1 LNYTSGA
8 DASNTLQSGYLA
20 MLPGHLLTLIIFA
33 LTYVVIALG
42 EIPWFRIDRTGAALA
57 GAVAMIV
64 SGSLGEAAAVRAID
78 FHTIALLLGMMIVV
92 ANLRLSGAF
101 AYFARALLGR
111 ARSGF
116 GMLAMTV
123 AASGLLAA
131 FFINDV
137 VCLALTPLIIDA
149 SEIADVDPI
158 PLLLGLATASNIG
171 SAATITGNPQNM
183 IVASFAHLG
192 YASFAIH
199 LAPAAILGLV
209 IDFIVIAAVYRRSLG
224 KAHAPSDAATSRK
237 IRVNRPL
244 MIKASIVTLGVLAMF
259 IAGYPT
265 HLVAMTAGAVLL
277 FTRRIKP
284 RRVYRL
290 IDWTM
295 LAMFTG
301 LFIVVAGFA
310 ATGLPAEAV
319 SLIGVQRLT
328 HPVTLTV
335 VVAILSNLVSNVP
348 AVLLF
353 RPLFPMLGGTRAV
366 ALLIAS
372 ASTYAGN
379 LTVVGS
385 IANLI
390 VVENARRRKINLSFV
405 DYLRVGVPITL
416 ITLAINTAIL
426 ALWP

>member
-1 LNYTSGA
+1 
-8 DASNTLQSGYLA
+8 

-33 LTYVVIALG
+33 LTYAVIALG
-42 EIPWFRIDRTGAALA
+42 EIPWLRIDRTGAALA

-149 SEIADVDPI
+149 AEIADVDPI

-209 IDFIVIAAVYRRSLG
+209 VDFIVIAAVYRRSLG

-284 RRVYRL
+284 QRVYRL

>member
-1 LNYTSGA
+1 MPSA
-8 DASNTLQSGYLA
+8 
-20 MLPGHLLTLIIFA
+20 HLLTLVIFI

-42 EIPWFRIDRTGAALA
+42 EIPWTRIDRTGAALA
-57 GAVAMIV
+57 GAVAMVITGAL
-64 SGSLGEAAAVRAID
+64 SESAAVHAID

-101 AYFARALLGR
+101 RFFARVLLSR
-111 ARSGF
+111 AHSAR

-123 AASGLLAA
+123 AASGVLAA

-149 SEIADVDPI
+149 AELAGVDPV

-183 IVASFAHLG
+183 IVAGFAHLG
-192 YASFAIH
+192 YLRFAIH
-199 LAPAAILGLV
+199 LAPAAIIGLV
-209 IDFIVIAAVYRRSLG
+209 VDFIVIAVLYRSAL
-224 KAHAPSDAATSRK
+224 ASQSPFAAAADPPLHA
-237 IRVNRPL
+237 IRINRPL
-244 MIKASIVTLGVLAMF
+244 MLESSFVALAALAMF

-265 HLVAMTAGAVLL
+265 HLVAMAAGVVLL
-277 FTRRIKP
+277 FTPRIKP
-284 RRVYRL
+284 ARVYRL

-301 LFIVVAGFA
+301 LFIVVAGFET
-310 ATGLPAEAV
+310 TGLQTDV
-319 SLIGVQRLT
+319 MNLVGVQRLT
-328 HPVTLTV
+328 HPATLTV
-335 VVAILSNLVSNVP
+335 VVAILSNVVSNVP

-353 RPLFPMLGGTRAV
+353 RPLYPILGSSRAI

-390 VVENARRRKINLSFV
+390 VIEQARLRKINVTFF

-416 ITLAINTAIL
+416 ITLAINTMIL
-426 ALWP
+426 VHWP

>member
-1 LNYTSGA
+1 MNYTSGA
-8 DASNTLQSGYLA
+8 DASNTWQPEYPA
-20 MLPGHLLTLIIFA
+20 MLSGHLLTLIIFA
-33 LTYVVIALG
+33 LTYAVIALG
-42 EIPWFRIDRTGAALA
+42 EIPWLRIDRTGAALA

-101 AYFARALLGR
+101 AFVAHALLGR
-111 ARSGF
+111 ARSCF

-149 SEIADVDPI
+149 AEIADVDPI

-171 SAATITGNPQNM
+171 SAATITGNPQKI

-209 IDFIVIAAVYRRSLG
+209 VDFIVIAAVYRRSLG
-224 KAHAPSDAATSRK
+224 SAHARSDAAASRE

-244 MIKASIVTLGVLAMF
+244 MIKTSIVTLGALAMF

-265 HLVAMTAGAVLL
+265 HLVAMSAGVTLL

-284 RRVYRL
+284 QRVYRL

-310 ATGLPAEAV
+310 ATGLPADAV

-366 ALLIAS
+366 ALFIAS

>member
-1 LNYTSGA
+1 
-8 DASNTLQSGYLA
+8 

-33 LTYVVIALG
+33 LTYAVIALG
-42 EIPWFRIDRTGAALA
+42 EIPWLRIDRTGAALA

-149 SEIADVDPI
+149 AEIADVDPI

-209 IDFIVIAAVYRRSLG
+209 VDFVVIAAVYRRSLG

-265 HLVAMTAGAVLL
+265 HLVAMSAGAVLL

-284 RRVYRL
+284 QRVYRL

>member
-1 LNYTSGA
+1 
-8 DASNTLQSGYLA
+8 
-20 MLPGHLLTLIIFA
+20 
-33 LTYVVIALG
+33 
-42 EIPWFRIDRTGAALA
+42 
-57 GAVAMIV
+57 
-64 SGSLGEAAAVRAID
+64 
-78 FHTIALLLGMMIVV
+78 
-92 ANLRLSGAF
+92 
-101 AYFARALLGR
+101 
-111 ARSGF
+111 
-116 GMLAMTV
+116 MLAMTV

-149 SEIADVDPI
+149 AEIADVDPI

-209 IDFIVIAAVYRRSLG
+209 VDFVVIAAVYRHSLG
-224 KAHAPSDAATSRK
+224 KAHAQSDAAARRK

-259 IAGYPT
+259 VAGYPT
-265 HLVAMTAGAVLL
+265 HLVAMSAGAVLL

-284 RRVYRL
+284 QRVYHL

-353 RPLFPMLGGTRAV
+353 RPLFPMLGGTRAI

>member
-1 LNYTSGA
+1 MPPS
-8 DASNTLQSGYLA
+8 
-20 MLPGHLLTLIIFA
+20 HLLTLIIFI
-33 LTYVVIALG
+33 LTYSVIALG
-42 EIPWFRIDRTGAALA
+42 KIPLARIDRTGAALA
-57 GAVAMIV
+57 GAVAMVV
-64 SGSLGEAAAVRAID
+64 SGALSEGAAERAID

-101 AYFARALLGR
+101 AFFARGLLSR

-123 AASGLLAA
+123 AASGILAA

-137 VCLALTPLIIDA
+137 VCLALTPLVIDA
-149 SEIADVDPI
+149 AEIANVNPI

-183 IVASFAHLG
+183 IVAGFAHLS
-192 YASFAIH
+192 YSSFAIH
-199 LAPAAILGLV
+199 LAPAAVIGLV
-209 IDFIVIAAVYRRSLG
+209 VDYIVIAAVYRRSLG
-224 KAHAPSDAATSRK
+224 ATLTPDDTAPRA

-244 MIKASIVTLGVLAMF
+244 MIKSSVVTLGALAMF

-265 HLVAMTAGAVLL
+265 HLVAMSAGVILL

-284 RRVYRL
+284 ARVYRL

-301 LFIVVAGFA
+301 LFIVVAGFE
-310 ATGLPAEAV
+310 TTDFQTEV
-319 SLIGVQRLT
+319 VNLIGVQRLT
-328 HPVTLTV
+328 HPLTLTA
-335 VVAILSNLVSNVP
+335 VVAILSNVVSNVP

-353 RPLFPMLGGTRAV
+353 RPLYPMLGGSRGV
-366 ALLIAS
+366 AMLIAS

-390 VVENARRRKINLSFV
+390 VIEQARLRKINVTFF

-416 ITLAINTAIL
+416 ITLAINTAFL
-426 ALWP
+426 TLWP

>member
-1 LNYTSGA
+1 
-8 DASNTLQSGYLA
+8 
-20 MLPGHLLTLIIFA
+20 MMPGHALTLVIFV
-33 LTYVVIALG
+33 LTYAVIALG
-42 EIPWFRIDRTGAALA
+42 EIPWTRIDRTGAALA
-57 GAVAMIV
+57 GAVAMVV
-64 SGSLGEAAAVRAID
+64 SGALTEAEAERAID
-78 FHTIALLLGMMIVV
+78 FHTITLLLGMMIVV
-92 ANLRLSGAF
+92 ANLRLSGTF
-101 AYFARALLGR
+101 AIFARALLNR
-111 ARSGF
+111 ARSGY

-137 VCLALTPLIIDA
+137 VCLALTPLVIDA
-149 SEIADVDPI
+149 AEIGGVDPI

-183 IVASFAHLG
+183 IVAGFAGLDYSG
-192 YASFAIH
+192 FAIH
-199 LAPAAILGLV
+199 LAPAAIIGLV
-209 IDFIVIAAVYRRSLG
+209 VDFIVIAAVYRRSLG
-224 KAHAPSDAATSRK
+224 VTLSQPDTRAMRTIHV
-237 IRVNRPL
+237 IRPL
-244 MIKASIVTLGVLAMF
+244 MIKSSIVALGALAMF

-265 HLVAMTAGAVLL
+265 HVVAMGAGVILL

-284 RRVYRL
+284 ARVYRL

-295 LAMFTG
+295 LAMFAG
-301 LFIVVAGFA
+301 LFIVVAGFGT
-310 ATGLPAEAV
+310 TGFPTEIIGAV
-319 SLIGVQRLT
+319 GVQRLT

-335 VVAILSNLVSNVP
+335 VVAVLSNLVSNVP

-353 RPLFPMLGGTRAV
+353 RPLYPILGGSREV

-390 VVENARRRKINLSFV
+390 VIEHARLRKINVTFL

-416 ITLAINTAIL
+416 ITLAINTAFL
-426 ALWP
+426 ALWL

>member
-1 LNYTSGA
+1 MPPS
-8 DASNTLQSGYLA
+8 
-20 MLPGHLLTLIIFA
+20 HLLTLIIFV
-33 LTYVVIALG
+33 LTYAVIALG
-42 EIPWFRIDRTGAALA
+42 EIPWARIDRTGAALA
-57 GAVAMIV
+57 GAVAMVV
-64 SGSLGEAAAVRAID
+64 SGALSEGAAERAID

-101 AYFARALLGR
+101 AFFARGLLSR

-116 GMLAMTV
+116 GILAMTV
-123 AASGLLAA
+123 AASGILAA

-137 VCLALTPLIIDA
+137 VCLALTPLVIDA
-149 SEIADVDPI
+149 AEIANVDPI

-183 IVASFAHLG
+183 IVAGFAHLG

-199 LAPAAILGLV
+199 LAPAAAIGLV
-209 IDFIVIAAVYRRSLG
+209 VDYIVIAALYRRSLG
-224 KAHAPSDAATSRK
+224 ATRALDDTAPRA

-244 MIKASIVTLGVLAMF
+244 MIKSSIVALGALAMF

-265 HLVAMTAGAVLL
+265 HLVAMSAGVILL

-284 RRVYRL
+284 ARVYRL

-301 LFIVVAGFA
+301 LFIVVAGFET
-310 ATGLPAEAV
+310 TGFQTEVVRLV
-319 SLIGVQRLT
+319 GVQRLT
-328 HPVTLTV
+328 HPLTLTV
-335 VVAILSNLVSNVP
+335 VVAILSNVVSNVP

-353 RPLFPMLGGTRAV
+353 RPLYPMIGGSRAI
-366 ALLIAS
+366 AMLIAS

-390 VVENARRRKINLSFV
+390 VIEQARLRKVNVTFV

-416 ITLAINTAIL
+416 ITLAINATFL
-426 ALWP
+426 TLWP

>member
-1 LNYTSGA
+1 MPT
-8 DASNTLQSGYLA
+8 T
-20 MLPGHLLTLIIFA
+20 HLLTLIIFV
-33 LTYVVIALG
+33 LTYTVIALG
-42 EIPWFRIDRTGAALA
+42 EIPWTRIDRTGAALA
-57 GAVAMIV
+57 GAVAMVITGAL
-64 SGSLGEAAAVRAID
+64 SESAAEHAID

-101 AYFARALLGR
+101 SFFARALLSR
-111 ARSGF
+111 ASSGV

-123 AASGLLAA
+123 AASGILAA

-149 SEIADVDPI
+149 AELAAVDPI
-158 PLLLGLATASNIG
+158 PLLLALATASNIG

-183 IVASFAHLG
+183 IVAGFAHLG
-192 YASFAIH
+192 YLSFALH
-199 LAPAAILGLV
+199 LAPAAIVGLV
-209 IDFIVIAAVYRRSLG
+209 ADFLVIAAVYQGSLAMRSPL
-224 KAHAPSDAATSRK
+224 AAVAGPPPRA

-244 MIKASIVTLGVLAMF
+244 MLKSSFVALAALAMF

-265 HLVAMTAGAVLL
+265 HLVAMGAGVILL

-284 RRVYRL
+284 HRVYRL

-301 LFIVVAGFA
+301 LFIVVAGFET
-310 ATGLPAEAV
+310 TGLPAEIV
-319 SLIGVQRLT
+319 KQVGVDRLT

-353 RPLFPMLGGTRAV
+353 RPLYPILGGSRAI
-366 ALLIAS
+366 AMLIAS

-390 VVENARRRKINLSFV
+390 VIEQARLRKINVTVF
-405 DYLRVGVPITL
+405 DYLRVGLPVTL
-416 ITLAINTAIL
+416 ITLTINTAFL
-426 ALWP
+426 TLWP

>member
-1 LNYTSGA
+1 
-8 DASNTLQSGYLA
+8 

-33 LTYVVIALG
+33 LTYAVIALG
-42 EIPWFRIDRTGAALA
+42 EIRWLRIDRTGAALA

-101 AYFARALLGR
+101 AFVAHALLGR
-111 ARSGF
+111 ARSCF

-149 SEIADVDPI
+149 AEIADVDPV

-171 SAATITGNPQNM
+171 SAATITGNPQNI

-209 IDFIVIAAVYRRSLG
+209 VDFIVIAAVYRRSLG
-224 KAHAPSDAATSRK
+224 SAHARSDAAASRE
-237 IRVNRPL
+237 IRVNRLL
-244 MIKASIVTLGVLAMF
+244 MIKTSIVTLGALAMF
-259 IAGYPT
+259 IVGYPT
-265 HLVAMTAGAVLL
+265 HLVAMSAGVTLL

-284 RRVYRL
+284 QRVYRL

-310 ATGLPAEAV
+310 ATGLPADAV
-319 SLIGVQRLT
+319 NLIGVQRLT

-390 VVENARRRKINLSFV
+390 VVENARRRKINISFV

>member
-1 LNYTSGA
+1 MPS
-8 DASNTLQSGYLA
+8 
-20 MLPGHLLTLIIFA
+20 HVLTLLIFG
-33 LTYVVIALG
+33 LTYAVIALG
-42 EIPWFRIDRTGAALA
+42 EIPWTRIDRTGAALA
-57 GAVAMIV
+57 GAVAMVI
-64 SGSLGEAAAVRAID
+64 SGALGESAAEHAID

-92 ANLRLSGAF
+92 ANLRLSGSF
-101 AYFARALLGR
+101 SYFARALLSR
-111 ARSGF
+111 ARSGV

-123 AASGLLAA
+123 AASGILAA

-149 SEIADVDPI
+149 AELAGVDPI

-183 IVASFAHLG
+183 IVAGFAHLG
-192 YASFAIH
+192 YANFAIH
-199 LAPAAILGLV
+199 LAPAAIVGLV
-209 IDFIVIAAVYRRSLG
+209 VEFIVIAAVYRDALTMR
-224 KAHAPSDAATSRK
+224 APALAAPPPRA
-237 IRVNRPL
+237 IRINRPL
-244 MIKASIVTLGVLAMF
+244 MLKSSFVALAALAMF

-265 HLVAMTAGAVLL
+265 HLIAMGAGVILL

-284 RRVYRL
+284 ARVYRL

-301 LFIVVAGFA
+301 LFIVVAGFET
-310 ATGLPAEAV
+310 TGFQTDVVKLV
-319 SLIGVQRLT
+319 GVQRLA

-353 RPLFPMLGGTRAV
+353 RPLYPMLGASRAV

-390 VVENARRRKINLSFV
+390 VIEQARLRKINVTFT

-416 ITLAINTAIL
+416 ITLAINTAFL
-426 ALWP
+426 MLWP

>member
-1 LNYTSGA
+1 
-8 DASNTLQSGYLA
+8 
-20 MLPGHLLTLIIFA
+20 MLPGHVLTLIIFA
-33 LTYVVIALG
+33 LTYAVIALG
-42 EIPWFRIDRTGAALA
+42 EIPWLRIDRTGAALA
-57 GAVAMIV
+57 GAVAMVV
-64 SGSLGEAAAVRAID
+64 SGALSEAAAEHAID

-101 AYFARALLGR
+101 AFFARALLSR

-149 SEIADVDPI
+149 AELAGVAPL

-183 IVASFAHLG
+183 IVAGFAHLG

-199 LAPAAILGLV
+199 LAPAAIIGLV
-209 IDFIVIAAVYRRSLG
+209 IDFLVIAAVYRRSLG
-224 KAHAPSDAATSRK
+224 VPHPPIDTAAARA

-244 MIKASIVTLGVLAMF
+244 MIKSSIVTLGALAMF
-259 IAGYPT
+259 VAGYPT
-265 HLVAMTAGAVLL
+265 HLVAMGAGVILL

-284 RRVYRL
+284 DRVYLL

-301 LFIVVAGFA
+301 LFIVVAGFET
-310 ATGLPAEAV
+310 TGFQTKVV
-319 SLIGVQRLT
+319 SLVGVQRLT
-328 HPVTLTV
+328 HPVTLMV
-335 VVAILSNLVSNVP
+335 VVTILSNLVSNVP

-353 RPLFPMLGGTRAV
+353 RPLYPMLGGSRAV

-379 LTVVGS
+379 LTLVGS

-390 VVENARRRKINLSFV
+390 VIEQARRRRINVAFF

-416 ITLAINTAIL
+416 ITLAINTAFL

>member
-1 LNYTSGA
+1 
-8 DASNTLQSGYLA
+8 
-20 MLPGHLLTLIIFA
+20 
-33 LTYVVIALG
+33 
-42 EIPWFRIDRTGAALA
+42 
-57 GAVAMIV
+57 
-64 SGSLGEAAAVRAID
+64 
-78 FHTIALLLGMMIVV
+78 LLLGMMIVV

-101 AYFARALLGR
+101 AFVAHALLGR
-111 ARSGF
+111 ARSCF

-149 SEIADVDPI
+149 AEIADVDPI

-171 SAATITGNPQNM
+171 SAATITGNPQNI

-209 IDFIVIAAVYRRSLG
+209 VDFIVIAAVYRRSLG
-224 KAHAPSDAATSRK
+224 SAHARSDAAASRE

-244 MIKASIVTLGVLAMF
+244 MIKTSIVTLGALAMF

-265 HLVAMTAGAVLL
+265 HLVAMSAGVTLL

-284 RRVYRL
+284 QRVYRL

-310 ATGLPAEAV
+310 ATGLPADAV

-366 ALLIAS
+366 ALFIAS

>member
-1 LNYTSGA
+1 MPPA
-8 DASNTLQSGYLA
+8 
-20 MLPGHLLTLIIFA
+20 HLLTLIIFI
-33 LTYVVIALG
+33 LTYAVVALG
-42 EIPWFRIDRTGAALA
+42 EIPWTRIDRTGAALA
-57 GAVAMIV
+57 GAVAMVV
-64 SGSLGEAAAVRAID
+64 SGALSESAAEHAID

-101 AYFARALLGR
+101 AFFARAMLSR
-111 ARSGF
+111 AQSGF

-137 VCLALTPLIIDA
+137 VCLALTPLVIDA
-149 SEIADVDPI
+149 AEIAGVDPI

-183 IVASFAHLG
+183 IVAGFAHLG

-199 LAPAAILGLV
+199 LAPAAIIGLV
-209 IDFIVIAAVYRRSLG
+209 VDYVVIAAVYRRSLG
-224 KAHAPSDAATSRK
+224 ATRAPAVTAPRT

-244 MIKASIVTLGVLAMF
+244 MIKSSIVTFGALAMF

-265 HLVAMTAGAVLL
+265 HLVAMSAGVILL

-284 RRVYRL
+284 ARVYRL

-301 LFIVVAGFA
+301 LFIVVAGFET
-310 ATGLPAEAV
+310 TGFQTEVVNLV
-319 SLIGVQRLT
+319 GVQRLT

-335 VVAILSNLVSNVP
+335 VVAILSNFVSNVP

-353 RPLFPMLGGTRAV
+353 RPLYPMLGGSRAV
-366 ALLIAS
+366 AMLIAS

-390 VVENARRRKINLSFV
+390 VIEQARLRKINVTFF

-416 ITLAINTAIL
+416 ITLAINTAFL
-426 ALWP
+426 MLWP

>member
-1 LNYTSGA
+1 
-8 DASNTLQSGYLA
+8 
-20 MLPGHLLTLIIFA
+20 MLPGYLLTLIIFA

-42 EIPWFRIDRTGAALA
+42 EIPWLRIDRTGAALA

-64 SGSLGEAAAVRAID
+64 SGSLSEAAAVRAID

-101 AYFARALLGR
+101 AYVAHALLGR

-123 AASGLLAA
+123 AASGFLAA

-149 SEIADVDPI
+149 AEIASVDPI

-171 SAATITGNPQNM
+171 SAATITGNPQNI

-209 IDFIVIAAVYRRSLG
+209 VDFIVIAAVYRPSLG
-224 KAHAPSDAATSRK
+224 KAHAPSDAAASRE

-244 MIKASIVTLGVLAMF
+244 MIKTSIVTLGALTMF

-265 HLVAMTAGAVLL
+265 HLVAMSAGVILL

-284 RRVYRL
+284 QRVYRL

-319 SLIGVQRLT
+319 SLIGVRRLT

-366 ALLIAS
+366 ALFIAS

>member
-1 LNYTSGA
+1 
-8 DASNTLQSGYLA
+8 
-20 MLPGHLLTLIIFA
+20 MIPGHVLTLIIFA
-33 LTYVVIALG
+33 LTYAVIALG
-42 EIPWFRIDRTGAALA
+42 EIPWLRIDRTGAALA
-57 GAVAMIV
+57 GAVAMVV
-64 SGSLGEAAAVRAID
+64 SGALSEPAAAHAID
-78 FHTIALLLGMMIVV
+78 LHTIALLLGMMIVV

-101 AYFARALLGR
+101 AFFARALLSR

-149 SEIADVDPI
+149 AELAGVDPI

-183 IVASFAHLG
+183 IVAGFAHLG
-192 YASFAIH
+192 YSSFAIH
-199 LAPAAILGLV
+199 LAPAAIIGLV
-209 IDFIVIAAVYRRSLG
+209 VDFIVIAAVYRKSLG
-224 KAHAPSDAATSRK
+224 VPHPPIAAAAPRT

-244 MIKASIVTLGVLAMF
+244 MIKSSIVTLGALAMF
-259 IAGYPT
+259 IDGYPT
-265 HLVAMTAGAVLL
+265 HLVAMSAGVILL

-284 RRVYRL
+284 HRVYLL

-301 LFIVVAGFA
+301 LFIVVAGFET
-310 ATGLPAEAV
+310 TGFQTDVVRLV
-319 SLIGVQRLT
+319 GVQRLT

-335 VVAILSNLVSNVP
+335 VVTILSNLVSNVP

-353 RPLFPMLGGTRAV
+353 RPLYPILGGRRAV

-379 LTVVGS
+379 LTLVGS

-390 VVENARRRKINLSFV
+390 VIEQARRRRINVTFV

-416 ITLAINTAIL
+416 ITLAINTAFA

>member
-1 LNYTSGA
+1 
-8 DASNTLQSGYLA
+8 
-20 MLPGHLLTLIIFA
+20 MLPGYLLTLIIFA

-42 EIPWFRIDRTGAALA
+42 EIPWLRIDRTGAALA

-64 SGSLGEAAAVRAID
+64 SGSLSEAAAVRAID
-78 FHTIALLLGMMIVV
+78 FHTIALLLGMMILV

-101 AYFARALLGR
+101 AYVAHALLGR

-123 AASGLLAA
+123 AASGFLAA

-149 SEIADVDPI
+149 AEIASVDPI

-171 SAATITGNPQNM
+171 SAATITGNPQNI

-209 IDFIVIAAVYRRSLG
+209 VDFIVIAAVYRPSLG
-224 KAHAPSDAATSRK
+224 KAHAPSDAAASRE

-244 MIKASIVTLGVLAMF
+244 MIKTSIVTLGALTMF

-265 HLVAMTAGAVLL
+265 HLVAMSAGVILL

-284 RRVYRL
+284 QRVYRL

-366 ALLIAS
+366 ALFIAS

>member
-1 LNYTSGA
+1 
-8 DASNTLQSGYLA
+8 
-20 MLPGHLLTLIIFA
+20 MLRAHLLTLIIFI
-33 LTYVVIALG
+33 LTYAVIALG
-42 EIPWFRIDRTGAALA
+42 EIPWTRIDRTGAALA
-57 GAVAMIV
+57 GAVAIVV
-64 SGSLGEAAAVRAID
+64 SGALSESAAEHAID

-101 AYFARALLGR
+101 AFFARAMLSR
-111 ARSGF
+111 AQSGF

-123 AASGLLAA
+123 AASGILAA

-137 VCLALTPLIIDA
+137 LCLALTPLVIDA
-149 SEIADVDPI
+149 AEIAGVDPI

-183 IVASFAHLG
+183 IVAGFAHLG
-192 YASFAIH
+192 YSSFAIH
-199 LAPAAILGLV
+199 LAPAAIIGLV
-209 IDFIVIAAVYRRSLG
+209 VAYIVIAAVYRRSLG
-224 KAHAPSDAATSRK
+224 ATRAPADTAPRA

-244 MIKASIVTLGVLAMF
+244 MFKSSIVTLGALAMF

-265 HLVAMTAGAVLL
+265 HLVAMSAGVILL

-284 RRVYRL
+284 ARVYRL

-301 LFIVVAGFA
+301 LFIVVAGFET
-310 ATGLPAEAV
+310 TGFQTEVVNL
-319 SLIGVQRLT
+319 LGVNRLT
-328 HPVTLTV
+328 HPITLTA
-335 VVAILSNLVSNVP
+335 VVAILSNIVSNVP

-353 RPLFPMLGGTRAV
+353 RPLYPMLGGSRAV
-366 ALLIAS
+366 AMLIAS

-390 VVENARRRKINLSFV
+390 VIEQARLRKINVTFF

-416 ITLAINTAIL
+416 TTLAINTAFL
-426 ALWP
+426 TLWPWRIS

>member
-1 LNYTSGA
+1 
-8 DASNTLQSGYLA
+8 

-33 LTYVVIALG
+33 LTYAVIALG
-42 EIPWFRIDRTGAALA
+42 EVPRLRIDRTGAALA
-57 GAVAMIV
+57 GAVAMV
-64 SGSLGEAAAVRAID
+64 VTGALSEGAAEHAID

-92 ANLRLSGAF
+92 ANMRLSGAF
-101 AYFARALLGR
+101 AYFARTLLSR
-111 ARSGF
+111 ARTGF

-137 VCLALTPLIIDA
+137 VCIALTPLVIDA
-149 SEIADVDPI
+149 AEIAGVDAV

-183 IVASFAHLG
+183 IVAGFAHLG
-192 YASFAIH
+192 YASFALH
-199 LAPAAILGLV
+199 LAPVAIIGLV
-209 IDFIVIAAVYRRSLG
+209 LDFIVIAAIYRRSLRG
-224 KAHAPSDAATSRK
+224 SLPANDGAARA

-244 MIKASIVTLGVLAMF
+244 MIKTSIVALGAFAMF
-259 IAGYPT
+259 VAGYPT
-265 HLVAMTAGAVLL
+265 HLVAMSAGVILL

-284 RRVYRL
+284 ARVYHL

-301 LFIVVAGFA
+301 LFIVVAGFQT
-310 ATGLPAEAV
+310 TGWLTEV
-319 SLIGVQRLT
+319 VNRIGVQRLT

-379 LTVVGS
+379 LTLVGS

-390 VVENARRRKINLSFV
+390 VVEQSRRRKINVTFV

-416 ITLAINTAIL
+416 ITLAINTAFL
-426 ALWP
+426 TLWP

>member
-1 LNYTSGA
+1 
-8 DASNTLQSGYLA
+8 
-20 MLPGHLLTLIIFA
+20 MLSGHLLTLIIFA
-33 LTYVVIALG
+33 LTYTVIALG
-42 EIPWFRIDRTGAALA
+42 EIPWLRIDRTGAALA
-57 GAVAMIV
+57 GAVAMVV
-64 SGSLGEAAAVRAID
+64 SGALSESAAEHAID

-101 AYFARALLGR
+101 AFFARAMLSR

-137 VCLALTPLIIDA
+137 ICLGLTPLVIDA
-149 SEIADVDPI
+149 AEIADVDPI

-183 IVASFAHLG
+183 IVAGFAHLD
-192 YASFAIH
+192 YSIFAIH
-199 LAPAAILGLV
+199 LAPAAIIGLV
-209 IDFIVIAAVYRRSLG
+209 LDYIVIAAVYRRSLG
-224 KAHAPSDAATSRK
+224 APRALVDTAPRT

-244 MIKASIVTLGVLAMF
+244 MIKSSIVTLGALAMF

-265 HLVAMTAGAVLL
+265 HLVAMSAGVILL

-284 RRVYRL
+284 ARVYRL

-301 LFIVVAGFA
+301 LFIVVAGFET
-310 ATGLPAEAV
+310 TGFQTEVVNLV
-319 SLIGVQRLT
+319 GVQRLT

-353 RPLFPMLGGTRAV
+353 RPLYPMLGGSRAV
-366 ALLIAS
+366 AMLIAS

-390 VVENARRRKINLSFV
+390 VIEQARLRKINVTFV

-416 ITLAINTAIL
+416 IALTINTALL
-426 ALWP
+426 ALWPQ

>member
-1 LNYTSGA
+1 
-8 DASNTLQSGYLA
+8 
-20 MLPGHLLTLIIFA
+20 MLHDHALTLAIFA
-33 LTYVVIALG
+33 VTYAVIALG
-42 EIPWFRIDRTGAALA
+42 KIPWLRIDRTGAALA
-57 GAVAMIV
+57 GAVAMVV
-64 SGSLGEAAAVRAID
+64 SGSHSEVAAERAVD
-78 FHTIALLLGMMIVV
+78 FHTLALLLGMMIVV
-92 ANLRLSGAF
+92 ANLRLSGAI
-101 AYFARALLGR
+101 AIFARAMLGR

-137 VCLALTPLIIDA
+137 VCLALTPLLIDA
-149 SEIADVDPI
+149 AEIAGVDPV

-183 IVASFAHLG
+183 IVAGFAHLG
-192 YASFAIH
+192 YSDFALH
-199 LAPAAILGLV
+199 LAPAAIVGL
-209 IDFIVIAAVYRRSLG
+209 IADFIVIAAVYRRSLG
-224 KAHAPSDAATSRK
+224 ATHPPRDGAAQRP
-237 IRVNRPL
+237 IHVIRPL
-244 MIKASIVTLGVLAMF
+244 MIKSSIVAFGALAMF
-259 IAGYPT
+259 VAGFPT
-265 HLVAMTAGAVLL
+265 HLVAMSAGVILL

-284 RRVYRL
+284 LRVYRL

-301 LFIVVAGFA
+301 LFIVVAGLET
-310 ATGLPAEAV
+310 TGIPVEVLSRV
-319 SLIGVQRLT
+319 GVQRLT

-353 RPLFPMLGGTRAV
+353 RPLYPALGPSRAV

-390 VVENARRRKINLSFV
+390 VIEQARLRKVNVTFA

-416 ITLAINTAIL
+416 ITLTINTAIL
-426 ALWP
+426 AFWP